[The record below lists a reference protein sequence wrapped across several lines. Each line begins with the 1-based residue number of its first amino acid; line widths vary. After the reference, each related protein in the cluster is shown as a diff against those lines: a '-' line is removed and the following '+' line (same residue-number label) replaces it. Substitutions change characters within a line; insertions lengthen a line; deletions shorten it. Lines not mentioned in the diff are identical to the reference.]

1 MAIAENGPKL
11 SIERVV
17 ATMAPVLLLLRLI
30 SPCGRAG
37 SGPGVPPGTH
47 LLPSR
52 SALFVVSGG
61 FLFGRTWSVWCRAIY
76 DRVSG
81 RLPRFWLMD
90 LATQAPGGFPWF
102 CRRPLD
108 SGLLALV
115 DCLWLFGFRSPL
127 AVGSVPFFLFVGP
140 LTWFFGDLWLWLLKP
155 PF

>member
-61 FLFGRTWSVWCRAIY
+61 FLFGRSLVCVLPVWYLSFALY
-76 DRVSG
+76 
-81 RLPRFWLMD
+81 
-90 LATQAPGGFPWF
+90 
-102 CRRPLD
+102 
-108 SGLLALV
+108 SGLVPSPPRRGLKCRPSVGVSLAMYGYGQYFCPSH
-115 DCLWLFGFRSPL
+115 D
-127 AVGSVPFFLFVGP
+127 
-140 LTWFFGDLWLWLLKP
+140 GD
-155 PF
+155 